1 MSTQGFKFNFTSDHL
16 RRMLG
21 GNPNAP
27 RWHAA
32 MIEIFPKYNITTI
45 ERVAGF
51 VAQTAHES
59 NNYRTLEE
67 NLNYSAKRLVE
78 VFPRYFG
85 PGKRNPAEYAN
96 NPEKLA
102 NYIYMDEFRSKSGA
116 MGNTQPGDGWRFR
129 GRGLKQLTGRDNYT
143 RFGRTVGM
151 TAEKAAEYVATE
163 KGAIESA
170 CWFWN
175 QRNLNPIAD
184 TKNIRRLTE
193 AINGGTIG
201 LDDRTRRF
209 NEALQILGQSEP
221 TSVTRPSQ
229 PAQLTQPVINTLRRG
244 STGNE
249 VKRLQ
254 EALNITA
261 NGTFNIGTEVAL
273 RLWQAKNGFSPNGI
287 ATPEVLRK
295 LIK

>member
-1 MSTQGFKFNFTSDHL
+1 MSTQGFKFNFTADQL

-21 GNPNAP
+21 GNTNAP
-27 RWHAA
+27 KWHAA
-32 MIEIFPKYNITTI
+32 MMEIFPKYNITTI

-59 NNYRTLEE
+59 TNYRTLEE

-102 NYIYMDEFRSKSGA
+102 NYIYMDEFRSPSGA
-116 MGNTQPGDGWRFR
+116 LGNKQPGDGWRFR
-129 GRGLKQLTGRDNYT
+129 GRGLKQLTGRDNYA
-143 RFGRTVGM
+143 RFGKTVGM

-175 QRNLNPIAD
+175 QRNLNTIAD

-193 AINGGTIG
+193 VINGGTIG
-201 LDDRTRRF
+201 LEDRTRRF
-209 NEALQILGQSEP
+209 NEAIQILTQS
-221 TSVTRPSQ
+221 T
-229 PAQLTQPVINTLRRG
+229 PAQPVTSVINTLRRG

-249 VKRLQ
+249 VKKLQ
-254 EALNITA
+254 EALNITPD
-261 NGTFNIGTEVAL
+261 GRFGSGTEIAL
-273 RLWQAKNGFSPNGI
+273 RLWQSKNGFSPTGI

>member
-1 MSTQGFKFNFTSDHL
+1 M
-16 RRMLG
+16 M
-21 GNPNAP
+21 
-27 RWHAA
+27 
-32 MIEIFPKYNITTI
+32 EIFPKYNITTI

-59 NNYRTLEE
+59 TNYRTLEE

-85 PGKRNPAEYAN
+85 PGKRSPAEYAN

-129 GRGLKQLTGRDNYT
+129 GRGLKQLTGRDNYA
-143 RFGRTVGM
+143 RFGKTVGM

-209 NEALQILGQSEP
+209 NEALQILSQSTP
-221 TSVTRPSQ
+221 AQ
-229 PAQLTQPVINTLRRG
+229 PAQPVINTLRRG

-249 VKRLQ
+249 VKKLQ
-254 EALNITA
+254 EALNITPD
-261 NGTFNIGTEVAL
+261 GSFGSGTEIAL
-273 RLWQAKNGFSPNGI
+273 RLWQAKNGFSPTGI